1 MPIEDPNNRSL
12 ITEATWPSCPT
23 CNRPADEIQQ
33 TPAIGGFVTLT
44 AVCRTC
50 HRRDLLTLP
59 AGVVICK
66 TFWGIQARE
75 PARTMR
81 PGDRI
86 TASGHRVGPWGGGY
100 RNCEICGE
108 EYEMAPDQVTHERCP
123 GGRRAAAPPPP
134 PSASRAEC
142 GKRVSR
148 VGDALC
154 RLDLNHEGLCS
165 AKPPEPA
172 KEEEKTTNRFSWLEV
187 D

>member
-1 MPIEDPNNRSL
+1 VPIEDPNNRSL

-59 AGVVICK
+59 AGFDIRK

-75 PARTMR
+75 PARTLR
-81 PGDRI
+81 PGDYL
-86 TASGHRVGPWGGGY
+86 TQSGHRVGPMGGSY
-100 RNCEICGE
+100 RNCEICGQ
-108 EYEMAPDQVTHERCP
+108 EYEMLQDQVTHEYCP
-123 GGRRAAAPPPP
+123 GPSRTLPPPVP
-134 PSASRAEC
+134 AHAVC
-142 GKRVSR
+142 GKQVSR
-148 VGDALC
+148 VSDATC
-154 RLDLNHEGLCS
+154 KLDSNHNGLCS
-165 AKPPEPA
+165 AKAPPEPS
-172 KEEEKTTNRFSWLEV
+172 KDEEKTTNRFSWLEV